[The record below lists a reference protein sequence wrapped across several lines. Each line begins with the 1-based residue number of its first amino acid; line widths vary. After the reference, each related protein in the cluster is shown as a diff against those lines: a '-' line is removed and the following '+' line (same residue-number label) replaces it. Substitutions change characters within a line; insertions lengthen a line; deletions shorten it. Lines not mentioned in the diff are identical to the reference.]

1 MFPAGGIQPSRAGAA
16 MAKKADVRD
25 SDNSWVI
32 AGSEGLPVE
41 TLGPEEGELPQAAAE
56 EPVGDTL
63 EVEDEAQDTLPAS
76 AHRGKKDEASLLS
89 SAAGREEAEFKDS
102 EEHLTLSPKGGSDA
116 AAHPDELLDIHKPE
130 EPDSQDAGLDSGA
143 GVLGSSLT
151 GRAGALAEE
160 GSGSSSNEDQDV
172 EGLRR
177 RKGRDVPPAPERPA
191 PHRVLE
197 AEGAEGGLGT
207 TTYLLGALALLA
219 VGLLVF
225 SGGVYD
231 LGDSLSE
238 SAGAGDAPE
247 GEQPWSPP
255 LPVISIKEQLE
266 QPSSSPSSAGDP
278 QSLQA
283 MSLLLDKL
291 AKENQ
296 DIRAMQAV
304 LQAQKDELQALLEKS
319 ETEKAVAGSPTPGL
333 AEMAQLRSSLQQEEA
348 VRRAAQAELLQLQRQ
363 LEQEAVARGG
373 QQEPAMEQPQAPAPA
388 SASYKERLRQELKK
402 QRELLA
408 SVQQDLIGALQ
419 RAQASGQ
426 LEQLQAELGTLEQ
439 RLAQELQQS
448 ESWEQGWGSEEASE
462 PLPQRSKK
470 PFKAERKEG
479 PRHKAR
485 GEPRPGRPGDK
496 VGREPKEP
504 GRPKHHKPRHEPKPG
519 RDWDSPARRVGSR
532 KVPPHGH
539 HVPRAWEL
547 PSLSQYQAPQGCSG
561 AAACARQEGLAPV
574 QKAGFLQLLEGFMVQ
589 RGWGPHYGRLAAPLD
604 DVFGPDGTFAHDRLR
619 FSDFA
624 DHVED
629 LLEVLAWQEQGND
642 EAADDFEEF
651 VLQHYG
657 LGPRFQLPEGLTA
670 QKPAWQGAQLGQS
683 MGTWPRHEPK
693 PGRDWDSPARRVG
706 SRKVPPH
713 GHHVPRAW
721 ELPSLSQYQAPQ
733 GCSGAAACARQ
744 EGLAPVQK
752 AGFLQLLEGFMV
764 QRGWGPH
771 YGRLAAPLDD
781 VFGPDG
787 TFAHDR
793 LRFSDFADHV
803 EDLLEVLAWQEQG
816 NDEAADDFE
825 EFVLQHYGLG
835 PSSAREGDRSGP
847 KRHEKESHGHRPPP
861 DHASSHGQE
870 GSSRAQ
876 G

>member
-1 MFPAGGIQPSRAGAA
+1 
-16 MAKKADVRD
+16 MAKNADVRN
-25 SDNSWVI
+25 SDNSW
-32 AGSEGLPVE
+32 GLPVE
-41 TLGPEEGELPQAAAE
+41 TVGPEEGELPQAAAE
-56 EPVGDTL
+56 ELVGDTL

-76 AHRGKKDEASLLS
+76 AHRGKKDEASLLN

-102 EEHLTLSPKGGSDA
+102 EEHLTSSPKGGPDA
-116 AAHPDELLDIHKPE
+116 AAHPNELLDIHKPE
-130 EPDSQDAGLDSGA
+130 EPDSQDARLDSGA
-143 GVLGSSLT
+143 EVLGSSLT
-151 GRAGALAEE
+151 GRTGTLAEE

-177 RKGRDVPPAPERPA
+177 RKGRDVPAAPERPV
-191 PHRVLE
+191 PHQVLE
-197 AEGAEGGLGT
+197 AEGAEGGLGM
-207 TTYLLGALALLA
+207 TTYLLGAMALLA

-225 SGGVYD
+225 SGGIYD
-231 LGDSLSE
+231 LGDSLTE

-255 LPVISIKEQLE
+255 LPVISINEQLE
-266 QPSSSPSSAGDP
+266 QPPPSPSSAGDP

-319 ETEKAVAGSPTPGL
+319 ETEKAAAGSPTPGL
-333 AEMAQLRSSLQQEEA
+333 AEMAQLRASLQQE
-348 VRRAAQAELLQLQRQ
+348 AAAHHATQAELLRLQGQLQQ

-373 QQEPAMEQPQAPAPA
+373 QQEPTMEQPQAPARA
-388 SASYKERLRQELKK
+388 SAPHKERLHQELKR
-402 QRELLA
+402 QRGLLA
-408 SVQQDLIGALQ
+408 SVQQDLMGALQ

-439 RLAQELQQS
+439 RLAQELQQA
-448 ESWEQGWGSEEASE
+448 ESWEQVWGGEEAAE
-462 PLPQRSKK
+462 PLPHRSKK

-485 GEPRPGRPGDK
+485 GEPRPGRPVDK
-496 VGREPKEP
+496 VGRELKEP
-504 GRPKHHKPRHEPKPG
+504 GSPKHHKPRRDPRPG
-519 RDWDSPARRVGSR
+519 RDWDSPARQVDGR

-547 PSLSQYQAPQGCSG
+547 PPLSQYQAPQGCSG

-589 RGWGPHYGRLAAPLD
+589 RGWGPHYGHLAALLD
-604 DVFGPDGTFAHDRLR
+604 DVFSPDGTFAHDRLR

-624 DHVED
+624 DDVED
-629 LLEVLAWQEQGND
+629 LLEVLAWQEQGD
-642 EAADDFEEF
+642 
-651 VLQHYG
+651 
-657 LGPRFQLPEGLTA
+657 
-670 QKPAWQGAQLGQS
+670 
-683 MGTWPRHEPK
+683 
-693 PGRDWDSPARRVG
+693 
-706 SRKVPPH
+706 
-713 GHHVPRAW
+713 
-721 ELPSLSQYQAPQ
+721 
-733 GCSGAAACARQ
+733 
-744 EGLAPVQK
+744 
-752 AGFLQLLEGFMV
+752 
-764 QRGWGPH
+764 
-771 YGRLAAPLDD
+771 
-781 VFGPDG
+781 
-787 TFAHDR
+787 
-793 LRFSDFADHV
+793 
-803 EDLLEVLAWQEQG
+803 
-816 NDEAADDFE
+816 DEAADDFE

-835 PSSAREGDRSGP
+835 PSSTRDGNRSGP
-847 KRHEKESHGHRPPP
+847 KRHEKEGRGHRPPP

>member
-1 MFPAGGIQPSRAGAA
+1 
-16 MAKKADVRD
+16 MAKNADVRD

-41 TLGPEEGELPQAAAE
+41 TVGTEEGELPQAAAE
-56 EPVGDTL
+56 ELVGDTL

-102 EEHLTLSPKGGSDA
+102 EEHLTLSPKGGCDA

-143 GVLGSSLT
+143 GVLGSSPT

-160 GSGSSSNEDQDV
+160 GSSSSSNEDQDV

-225 SGGVYD
+225 SGGIYD

-238 SAGAGDAPE
+238 STGAGDAPE

-266 QPSSSPSSAGDP
+266 QPSLSPSSAGDP

-319 ETEKAVAGSPTPGL
+319 ETEKVVAGSPTPGL
-333 AEMAQLRSSLQQEEA
+333 AEMAQLRASLQQEEA

-363 LEQEAVARGG
+363 LEQEAVAQGG

-388 SASYKERLRQELKK
+388 SAPHKERLCQELKR
-402 QRELLA
+402 QHELLA
-408 SVQQDLIGALQ
+408 SVQQDLVGALQ
-419 RAQASGQ
+419 RAQASGR

-439 RLAQELQQS
+439 RLAQELQQA
-448 ESWEQGWGSEEASE
+448 ESWDQGRGAEEASE

-485 GEPRPGRPGDK
+485 GEPRPGRLGDK
-496 VGREPKEP
+496 VGREVKEP

-547 PSLSQYQAPQGCSG
+547 PPLSQYQAPQGCSG

-589 RGWGPHYGRLAAPLD
+589 RGWGPHYGRLAALLD

-624 DHVED
+624 DD
-629 LLEVLAWQEQGND
+629 
-642 EAADDFEEF
+642 
-651 VLQHYG
+651 
-657 LGPRFQLPEGLTA
+657 
-670 QKPAWQGAQLGQS
+670 
-683 MGTWPRHEPK
+683 
-693 PGRDWDSPARRVG
+693 
-706 SRKVPPH
+706 
-713 GHHVPRAW
+713 
-721 ELPSLSQYQAPQ
+721 
-733 GCSGAAACARQ
+733 
-744 EGLAPVQK
+744 
-752 AGFLQLLEGFMV
+752 
-764 QRGWGPH
+764 
-771 YGRLAAPLDD
+771 
-781 VFGPDG
+781 
-787 TFAHDR
+787 
-793 LRFSDFADHV
+793 V

-835 PSSAREGDRSGP
+835 PSSAREGDRSSP
-847 KRHEKESHGHRPPP
+847 KRHEKESHAHRPPP
-861 DHASSHGQE
+861 DHTSSHGQE

>member
-1 MFPAGGIQPSRAGAA
+1 
-16 MAKKADVRD
+16 MAKNADARN

-41 TLGPEEGELPQAAAE
+41 TVGPEEGELPQAAAE
-56 EPVGDTL
+56 ELVGDTL

-102 EEHLTLSPKGGSDA
+102 EEHLTSSPKGGPDA
-116 AAHPDELLDIHKPE
+116 AAHPDELLDIHEPE
-130 EPDSQDAGLDSGA
+130 EPDSQDARLDSGA
-143 GVLGSSLT
+143 EVLGSSLT
-151 GRAGALAEE
+151 GRTGALAEE

-177 RKGRDVPPAPERPA
+177 RKGRDVPAAPERPV

-207 TTYLLGALALLA
+207 TTYLLGAMALLA

-225 SGGVYD
+225 SGGIYD
-231 LGDSLSE
+231 LGDSLTE

-266 QPSSSPSSAGDP
+266 QPPPSPSLAGDP

-304 LQAQKDELQALLEKS
+304 LQVRQGPGLEGATPCPLVLTWLPHPQAQKDELQALLEKS

-333 AEMAQLRSSLQQEEA
+333 AEMAQLRASLQQE
-348 VRRAAQAELLQLQRQ
+348 AAARHATQAELLRLQGQLKQ

-373 QQEPAMEQPQAPAPA
+373 QQEPTMEQPQAPARA
-388 SASYKERLRQELKK
+388 SAPHKERLHQELKR
-402 QRELLA
+402 QRGLLA
-408 SVQQDLIGALQ
+408 SVQQDLVGALQ
-419 RAQASGQ
+419 RAQASGR
-426 LEQLQAELGTLEQ
+426 LEQLQAELGSLEQ
-439 RLAQELQQS
+439 RLAQELQQA
-448 ESWEQGWGSEEASE
+448 ESWEQVWGGEEAAE
-462 PLPQRSKK
+462 PLPHRSKK
-470 PFKAERKEG
+470 PLKAERKEG

-504 GRPKHHKPRHEPKPG
+504 GSPKHHKPRRDPRPG
-519 RDWDSPARRVGSR
+519 RDWDSPARRVDGR

-547 PSLSQYQAPQGCSG
+547 PPLSQYQAPQGCSG

-589 RGWGPHYGRLAAPLD
+589 RGWGPHYGHLAALLD
-604 DVFGPDGTFAHDRLR
+604 DVFSPDGTFAHDHLR

-624 DHVED
+624 DDVED
-629 LLEVLAWQEQGND
+629 LLEVLAWQEQGD
-642 EAADDFEEF
+642 
-651 VLQHYG
+651 
-657 LGPRFQLPEGLTA
+657 
-670 QKPAWQGAQLGQS
+670 
-683 MGTWPRHEPK
+683 
-693 PGRDWDSPARRVG
+693 
-706 SRKVPPH
+706 
-713 GHHVPRAW
+713 
-721 ELPSLSQYQAPQ
+721 
-733 GCSGAAACARQ
+733 
-744 EGLAPVQK
+744 
-752 AGFLQLLEGFMV
+752 
-764 QRGWGPH
+764 
-771 YGRLAAPLDD
+771 
-781 VFGPDG
+781 
-787 TFAHDR
+787 
-793 LRFSDFADHV
+793 
-803 EDLLEVLAWQEQG
+803 
-816 NDEAADDFE
+816 DEAADDFE

-835 PSSAREGDRSGP
+835 PSSARDGNRSGP
-847 KRHEKESHGHRPPP
+847 KRHEKEGRGHRPPP

-870 GSSRAQ
+870 GSPRAQ